1 MSTASHTRLSP
12 HRLRLATRI
21 LTAGGLIAHA
31 TEGVWG
37 LACDPLNPRAVLR
50 LLALKRRDAN
60 RGLILIGAEAEHLDL
75 FVAPGAGAAWARAV
89 DSWPAPTTWLL
100 PAAPSTPWWL
110 TGDHDSIAL
119 RQTAHADSAA
129 LCRAFGS
136 ALVSTSANRS
146 GHPPVRNA
154 WQARARLGRGV
165 DFIAGGVPDAPGRPS
180 TICDARDGRTL
191 RQG

>member
-1 MSTASHTRLSP
+1 MSGSHTRLSP
-12 HRLRLATRI
+12 HRLRAAARI
-21 LTAGGLIAHA
+21 LTAGGLVAHA

-50 LLALKRRDAN
+50 LLALKRRDVK
-60 RGLILIGAEAEHLDL
+60 RGLILIGAEIQHLDL
-75 FVAPGAGAAWARAV
+75 FVASGADDAWARAV
-89 DSWPAPTTWLL
+89 ESWPAPITWLL
-100 PAAPSTPWWL
+100 PAASGTPWWL
-110 TGDHDSIAL
+110 TGEHDSIAL

-146 GHPPVRNA
+146 GRPPVRNA
-154 WQARARLGRGV
+154 WQARARLGHGV

-180 TICDARDGRTL
+180 TIRDARDGRTL
-191 RQG
+191 R